1 MKVIYFS
8 STLIQNYIDSC
19 PISTKIWMNRATCWG
34 SYAIACCKLFSLVH
48 VFRVYLNKYL
58 KQEWKNNTNKHY
70 ILKTKPQNV
79 PYIIVYS
86 YISSESSNFSYSF
99 RILNYQQTLI
109 DYLKKMFTY
118 QIPSQLK
125 KTKKK
130 NQIYFK
136 TKNKIPIK

>member
-1 MKVIYFS
+1 MK
-8 STLIQNYIDSC
+8 
-19 PISTKIWMNRATCWG
+19 K
-34 SYAIACCKLFSLVH
+34 K
-48 VFRVYLNKYL
+48 
-58 KQEWKNNTNKHY
+58 NTNKHY

-125 KTKKK
+125 NKK
-130 NQIYFK
+130 Q
-136 TKNKIPIK
+136 

>member
-1 MKVIYFS
+1 MK
-8 STLIQNYIDSC
+8 
-19 PISTKIWMNRATCWG
+19 K
-34 SYAIACCKLFSLVH
+34 K
-48 VFRVYLNKYL
+48 
-58 KQEWKNNTNKHY
+58 NTNKHY